1 MIHMREKLHFQK
13 RQLEPDPWGG
23 DPRPGDFA
31 TVFTE
36 PARLKPGL
44 GSETIIASRLAGIQP
59 YTVTVRSSTRT
70 RGVST
75 AWRVVDARG
84 PQPPNEK
91 ARVFAIKSIVNPD
104 EKGRYIDLVVVE
116 GEIE

>member
-1 MIHMREKLHFQK
+1 MIHMREKLHFQQ

-23 DPRPGDFA
+23 DPRPGDYA

-70 RGVST
+70 RGVNT
-75 AWRVVDARG
+75 AWRVVDARPAAG
-84 PQPPNEK
+84 QEP
-91 ARVFAIKSIVNPD
+91 RVFAIKSIVNPD
-104 EKGRYIDLVVVE
+104 ERDRYIDLVVVE